1 MSTHPEKPAPV
12 ICIVG
17 ARPNYM
23 KVAPIIRAFAAH
35 NPPIP
40 TLLVHTGQH
49 YDPAMKDR
57 LFADLELPE
66 PLYNLEVGSG
76 SHALQTGRIM
86 AGIEE
91 VLVASRPDVVL
102 VEGDT
107 NSVLAAA
114 LAASQ
119 AGISGSGSGGRR
131 PNCREN

>member
-1 MSTHPEKPAPV
+1 MTDTAEASAPV

-35 NPPIP
+35 KPPIR

-66 PLYNLEVGSG
+66 PDVTWRW
-76 SHALQTGRIM
+76 APARTRC
-86 AGIEE
+86 
-91 VLVASRPDVVL
+91 RPPK
-102 VEGDT
+102 
-107 NSVLAAA
+107 S
-114 LAASQ
+114 
-119 AGISGSGSGGRR
+119 
-131 PNCREN
+131 